1 MLDGPCMNP
10 TGDPGRKNVSDWS
23 VYMQILRF
31 CILLMSTP
39 PLEPEV
45 GLASRSAPHDNYEA
59 NSVLG
64 TDARITLNL
73 NISAAVPL
81 DARAA
86 EPLAAEPPSHLLVKG
101 TRAVQTSRL
110 PRSC

>member
-1 MLDGPCMNP
+1 
-10 TGDPGRKNVSDWS
+10 
-23 VYMQILRF
+23 MQILRS
-31 CILLMSTP
+31 CILLVSTP
-39 PLEPEV
+39 PIEPEV
-45 GLASRSAPHDNYEA
+45 GLASRGARRDNYKA

-64 TDARITLNL
+64 TDTRITLNF

-86 EPLAAEPPSHLLVKG
+86 EPLAAEPPNHLLVTG
-101 TRAVQTSRL
+101 TRAVQTFRW

>member
-1 MLDGPCMNP
+1 
-10 TGDPGRKNVSDWS
+10 
-23 VYMQILRF
+23 MQILRS

-39 PLEPEV
+39 PIEPEV
-45 GLASRSAPHDNYEA
+45 GPASRGALHDNYEA
-59 NSVLG
+59 NSMLG
-64 TDARITLNL
+64 TDARIILNF

-101 TRAVQTSRL
+101 TRAVQTSRWL
-110 PRSC
+110 RSC

>member
-1 MLDGPCMNP
+1 MGPACIKQK
-10 TGDPGRKNVSDWS
+10 RSRSKNVSDRS
-23 VYMQILRF
+23 VCMQILRS

-39 PLEPEV
+39 PIEPEV
-45 GLASRSAPHDNYEA
+45 GLASRGTLHDNYEA

-64 TDARITLNL
+64 TDARTTLNL

-101 TRAVQTSRL
+101 TRAVQTSRW